1 MLKYDPKLKSP
12 ARLLRRNL
20 TESERAL
27 WARLR
32 NKQLFDVQFYRQ
44 KAIGKHIVD
53 FYAPKVNLVVEID
66 GSQHLQDD
74 HLEKDR
80 RRDAYLAS
88 LGLKV
93 LRFNSREVLEK
104 NDSVAEVIYRVIG
117 QSIAVQTS
125 NTKSLLP
132 SLYKREVSPSLK
144 KSG

>member
-1 MLKYDPKLKSP
+1 MK
-12 ARLLRRNL
+12 
-20 TESERAL
+20 
-27 WARLR
+27 
-32 NKQLFDVQFYRQ
+32 
-44 KAIGKHIVD
+44 
-53 FYAPKVNLVVEID
+53 LVVEID
-66 GSQHLQDD
+66 GSQHLQEN
-74 HLEKDR
+74 HSEKDR

-93 LRFNSREVLEK
+93 LRFNSREVLEE

-144 KSG
+144 KRG